1 MRQHSSAVGRIL
13 FSGVLFCFSV
23 LFSIQSSEK
32 GFKDFF
38 SSYNHFSQAYTQEK
52 VYLHFDNN
60 SYFIGET
67 IWFKAYVLLAENHH
81 YSTMSKTLYVE
92 LLNSRGDVLITQK
105 LKIENGQCSSGIFLP
120 NEWYA
125 DYYEVRAYTRCMLN
139 FGEGVVF
146 SRVFPVMDA
155 IGYDKKTGEPKP
167 PAMTFSKS
175 DLPIKRVDLKPQGN
189 LSLDFFPE
197 GGHLIEGMPSVVA
210 FKAIGKQGEDALISG
225 NLYNSRKEVVTFFS
239 SMHQG
244 MGYLEFT
251 PEPGQQ
257 YKAKVLYDD
266 REYEFSLPAALPA
279 GYALRVSNQNPAYLT
294 VHIAAKSGEK
304 NDSIG
309 LAVTCRGKIYA
320 RAVIL
325 PQPEQILQIP
335 IQALPS
341 GVQQITLFN
350 RKGEILAE
358 RLAFVRNPFYDP
370 LQYNISI
377 KQLNENPDIFRPV
390 RLEVEVETA
399 RNSRLTDSNTVKTLP
414 AGTSLVLSVRDA
426 AENLKNAPL
435 SNIYSDLLLSSELK
449 GYIHNPAW
457 YFEKEDLRRSKA
469 LDLLML
475 VQGWRRYDWEIMAG
489 SKPFE
494 AKHPIEEGIVL
505 QGEIISQLLKKPRK
519 DIRVTI
525 WMTSD
530 SSAYYGNCL
539 TDSAGTFNFL
549 FDFVDTWKLSLQIT
563 DGEKRKNHRIV
574 LDRLF
579 SPAPKSFAYYE
590 REAPVYERLRFPKKT
605 VAGRLPSVIDS
616 SKITVLPG
624 EVLLP
629 QAEIK
634 RRRSEQL
641 TTGEASVIYAVEREV
656 DVIRD
661 RAENEYSSIPIFLTQ
676 INPYFWLGQKYSSS
690 SDSMED
696 VMQYKGKDVVF
707 VLEDLYTIGMNSE
720 EMPYVDEVENI
731 AIVESNT
738 PNLFY
743 ESPEAVATMKSR
755 VYVHLYRYKDRRRN
769 IDPLGIRKTTLQGYS
784 RVKEFFHPKYD
795 RVLMS
800 DPQDHRRT
808 LYWNPSL
815 TTDST
820 GKAQVLFYNNASCRK
835 MSFDAVLLTEDGK
848 MGLLKAEP

>member
-1 MRQHSSAVGRIL
+1 MAGRIL
-13 FSGVLFCFSV
+13 FSGALFCLS
-23 LFSIQSSEK
+23 LSLSAQSNEK
-32 GFKDFF
+32 TYKDFF
-38 SSYNHFSQAYTQEK
+38 NSYNYFGRAYTQEK

-60 SYFIGET
+60 SYFLGET

-105 LKIENGQCSSGIFLP
+105 LKIENGQCSSSLFIPG
-120 NEWYA
+120 EWYA

-155 IGYDKKTGEPKP
+155 ITYDQKTGEPKA

-175 DLPIKRVDLKPQGN
+175 DLPVKRVDLKPQGN
-189 LSLDFFPE
+189 LSLDFYPE
-197 GGHLIEGMPSVVA
+197 GGHLIEGLPSVVA

-225 NLYNSRKEVVTFFS
+225 NLYNSRKEVITFFS

-257 YKAKVLYDD
+257 YRAKVLYDG
-266 REYEFSLPAALPA
+266 REYEFKLPAALPA
-279 GYALRVSNQNPAYLT
+279 GYTLRVNNQDPAYLT
-294 VHIAAKSGEK
+294 VSIATKPDETS
-304 NDSIG
+304 DSVG
-309 LAVTCRGKIYA
+309 LALTCRGKIYV
-320 RAVIL
+320 RAVML
-325 PQPEQILQIP
+325 PQSEQVLRIP
-335 IQALPS
+335 LHALRS

-350 RKGEILAE
+350 RRGEILAE
-358 RLAFVRNPFYDP
+358 RLVFVRNPLYDP
-370 LQYNISI
+370 LQYGISV
-377 KQLNENPDIFRPV
+377 KQLNENPDVFRPV
-390 RLEVEVETA
+390 RLEVQVEA
-399 RNSRLTDSNTVKTLP
+399 IRNSRLADSSTAKTPP
-414 AGTSLVLSVRDA
+414 AGTPLVLSVRDA
-426 AENLKNAPL
+426 SENLKNAPV
-435 SNIYSDLLLSSELK
+435 SNMYSDLLLASDLK

-457 YFEKEDLRRSKA
+457 YFEKEDQRRNRA

-475 VQGWRRYDWEIMAG
+475 VQGWRRYNWEIMAG
-489 SKPFE
+489 VKSFE

-505 QGEIISQLLKKPRK
+505 QGKIISQLLKKPKK
-519 DIRVTI
+519 DIQVTI

-530 SSAYYGNCL
+530 STAYYGNCL
-539 TDSAGTFNFL
+539 TDSAGAFNFL
-549 FDFVDTWKLSLQIT
+549 FDFTDTWKLSLQIT

-579 SPAPKSFAYYE
+579 SPVPRSFSYYE

-605 VAGRLPSVIDS
+605 IDSKLPGAIDS

-634 RRRSEQL
+634 RRRSDQL
-641 TTGEASVIYAVEREV
+641 GTGEASIIYTVEKEM

-661 RAENEYSSIPIFLTQ
+661 QAEDEYSSIPIFLTQ
-676 INPYFWLGQKYSSS
+676 INPYFWMGQKYKSSN
-690 SDSMED
+690 DSMED
-696 VMQYKGKDVVF
+696 VLLYKGKDVVF
-707 VLEDLYTIGMNSE
+707 ILEDLYAIGMNSE

-731 AIVESNT
+731 AIVESAT
-738 PNLFY
+738 PNIFY
-743 ESPEAVATMKSR
+743 ESAEAVATMKSR
-755 VYVHLYRYKDRRRN
+755 VYVHLYRFKDRHRN

-784 RVKEFFHPKYD
+784 RVNEFFHPKYD
-795 RVLMS
+795 RILMS

-808 LYWNPSL
+808 LYWNPAL
-815 TTDST
+815 KTDNT
-820 GKAQVLFYNNASCRK
+820 GKAQVRFYNNATCKK
-835 MSFDAVLLTEDGK
+835 MSFDAALLTEDGK
-848 MGLLKAEP
+848 MGLLKTEP